1 LVVITQ
7 PIKEGAAMRLK
18 QSDIFGGLNPNVLKA
33 IMAVGTRHA
42 FEAGAFVYRRDDPA
56 DFIYILMQGEIRL
69 RLGDE
74 GTEVFA
80 IANLGEVFG
89 WSSLI
94 GRERHTLSARCSRPS
109 TVLKMDQ
116 ARLTALIEK
125 DPDSSTVF
133 YRQLSRALGSRL
145 LQVYDT
151 VAECGGNSA
160 GSHP

>member
-1 LVVITQ
+1 
-7 PIKEGAAMRLK
+7 MRLK
-18 QSDIFGGLNPNVLKA
+18 QSDIFRGLNPNILKA

-42 FEAGAFVYRRDDPA
+42 FEAGTFVYHRDDPA
-56 DFIYILMQGEIRL
+56 DFLYILMQGEIRL

-74 GTEVFA
+74 GTEVFT

-94 GRERHTLSARCSRPS
+94 GHERHTLSALCSRPS
-109 TVLKMDQ
+109 TVLKMDK
-116 ARLTALIEK
+116 ARLTALIEE
-125 DPDSSTVF
+125 DPDSRTVF

-145 LQVYDT
+145 LQLYDT

-160 GSHP
+160 GLHQ